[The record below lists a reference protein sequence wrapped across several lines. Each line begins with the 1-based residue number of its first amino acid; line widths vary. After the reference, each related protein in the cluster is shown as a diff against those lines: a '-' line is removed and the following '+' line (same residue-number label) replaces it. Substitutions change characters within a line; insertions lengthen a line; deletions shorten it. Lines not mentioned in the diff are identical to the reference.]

1 MRAVDPEVKDAMWQA
16 AECHIPRPVV
26 SHPLGCH
33 RMRAPDRICFE
44 GIMIRL
50 ATGCSWEDAERLLD
64 NQVSDTTMRS
74 RRDEWIEAGVF
85 ELLVHEAQESYDRII
100 GLDLSETA
108 VDGSLHKSPC
118 GGAGTGKNPTDRAKL
133 GWKWSIL
140 TDRNGIPI
148 GWAIDGAKAHDVR
161 MFAPPLMQSA
171 SGACSSTSRRCI
183 STAATTARASGRAA
197 SSVSS
202 KTSSSLARKSVG
214 GRTRR

>member
-1 MRAVDPEVKDAMWQA
+1 M
-16 AECHIPRPVV
+16 VV
-26 SHPLGCH
+26 
-33 RMRAPDRICFE
+33 
-44 GIMIRL
+44 RL
-50 ATGCSWEDAERLLD
+50 VTGCSWEDAERLLD

-148 GWAIDGAKAHDVR
+148 GWAIDGANRHDSVLLGPTLDDAGAKARRRRHRSQEKAWEGGHAGDSR
-161 MFAPPLMQSA
+161 QEAHPRHALA
-171 SGACSSTSRRCI
+171 GGADQLVALELRSV
-183 STAATTARASGRAA
+183 TAEH
-197 SSVSS
+197 
-202 KTSSSLARKSVG
+202 
-214 GRTRR
+214 